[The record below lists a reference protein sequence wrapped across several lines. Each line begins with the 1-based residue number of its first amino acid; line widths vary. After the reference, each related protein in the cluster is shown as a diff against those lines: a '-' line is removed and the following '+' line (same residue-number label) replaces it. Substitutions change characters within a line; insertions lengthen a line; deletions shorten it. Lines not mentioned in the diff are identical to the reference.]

1 MASAARGSAVV
12 YQEALVNYLISMAR
26 TVEGSINKA
35 MHALVEV
42 YDPASAQLASE
53 IFMMEPRIN
62 EMEMLMDE
70 QAVRVLRS
78 GHLSDEEIRLTVATL
93 KITNDLERM
102 GDLAVNIAERVISL
116 QQMEVVAAPED
127 LPPMAAAVRAM
138 VSKSFGA
145 LIFRNVVLAGEVLE
159 SDDIVDRYRDQI
171 FERLLAN
178 MLEGPGNVATGL
190 QFVLATRYLERIAD
204 HATNVAEDTIF
215 WLRGLDVRHGRAI
228 AAAAEESE
236 ERLAENQAL
245 THDAS
250 LNRNSTLTQNS

>member
-1 MASAARGSAVV
+1 MASAARGSALV

-35 MHALVEV
+35 MQALVET

-78 GHLSDEEIRLTVATL
+78 GHLADEEIRLTVATL

-116 QQMEVVAAPED
+116 QQMEVIAAPED

-215 WLRGLDVRHGRAI
+215 WLRGMDVRHGRA
-228 AAAAEESE
+228 
-236 ERLAENQAL
+236 L
-245 THDAS
+245 TAVEDVET
-250 LNRNSTLTQNS
+250 RVKENSTLPQNSPIMQNSTLMENS

>member
-1 MASAARGSAVV
+1 MASPARGSALI
-12 YQEALVNYLISMAR
+12 YQEALINYLISMAR

-42 YDPASAQLASE
+42 YDPASSQLASE

-78 GHLSDEEIRLTVATL
+78 GHLADEEIRLTVATL

-116 QQMEVVAAPED
+116 QQMDMSAPPED

-145 LIFRNVVLAGEVLE
+145 LI
-159 SDDIVDRYRDQI
+159 
-171 FERLLAN
+171 
-178 MLEGPGNVATGL
+178 
-190 QFVLATRYLERIAD
+190 
-204 HATNVAEDTIF
+204 
-215 WLRGLDVRHGRAI
+215 
-228 AAAAEESE
+228 
-236 ERLAENQAL
+236 
-245 THDAS
+245 
-250 LNRNSTLTQNS
+250 

>member
-1 MASAARGSAVV
+1 
-12 YQEALVNYLISMAR
+12 
-26 TVEGSINKA
+26 
-35 MHALVEV
+35 
-42 YDPASAQLASE
+42 
-53 IFMMEPRIN
+53 
-62 EMEMLMDE
+62 
-70 QAVRVLRS
+70 
-78 GHLSDEEIRLTVATL
+78 
-93 KITNDLERM
+93 M

-116 QQMEVVAAPED
+116 QQMEVIAAPED

-178 MLEGPGNVATGL
+178 MLEGPANVATGL

-215 WLRGLDVRHGRAI
+215 WLRGMDVRHGRTL
-228 AAAAEESE
+228 AAVEDADT
-236 ERLAENQAL
+236 RLTQ
-245 THDAS
+245 S
-250 LNRNSTLTQNS
+250 STLTRNS

>member
-26 TVEGSINKA
+26 TVEGSINKS
-35 MHALVEV
+35 MHALVDV
-42 YDPASAQLASE
+42 YDPSSSQLASE

-70 QAVRVLRS
+70 QAVRVLR
-78 GHLSDEEIRLTVATL
+78 DEEIRLTVATL

-178 MLEGPGNVATGL
+178 MLEGPANVATGL

-204 HATNVAEDTIF
+204 HATNIAEDTIF
-215 WLRGLDVRHGRAI
+215 WLRGMDVRHGRAL
-228 AAAAEESE
+228 AAAEEVE
-236 ERLAENQAL
+236 ER
-245 THDAS
+245 
-250 LNRNSTLTQNS
+250 LTQNS

>member
-1 MASAARGSAVV
+1 
-12 YQEALVNYLISMAR
+12 
-26 TVEGSINKA
+26 
-35 MHALVEV
+35 
-42 YDPASAQLASE
+42 
-53 IFMMEPRIN
+53 
-62 EMEMLMDE
+62 
-70 QAVRVLRS
+70 
-78 GHLSDEEIRLTVATL
+78 LSDEEIRLTVATL

-116 QQMEVVAAPED
+116 QQMEVIAAPED

-178 MLEGPGNVATGL
+178 MLEGPANVATGL

-215 WLRGLDVRHGRAI
+215 WLRGMDVRHGRTL
-228 AAAAEESE
+228 AAVEDADT
-236 ERLAENQAL
+236 RLTQ
-245 THDAS
+245 S
-250 LNRNSTLTQNS
+250 STLTRNS

>member
-1 MASAARGSAVV
+1 MTSPARGPVLV

-26 TVEGSINKA
+26 TVEGSVNKA
-35 MHALVEV
+35 LHALMEIH
-42 YDPASAQLASE
+42 DPASSQLASE
-53 IFMMEPRIN
+53 IFMLEPRVN

-70 QAVRVLRS
+70 HAVRVLRA
-78 GHLSDEEIRLTVATL
+78 GHLPDEEIRLTVATL

-116 QQMEVVAAPED
+116 QQMEAVEPPED
-127 LPPMAAAVRAM
+127 LPPLVAAVRAM

-145 LIFRNVVLAGEVLE
+145 LIFRNTVLAGEVLE

-178 MLEGPGNVATGL
+178 MMEGPARISSSM

-204 HATNVAEDTIF
+204 HATNVAEDTIY
-215 WLRGLDVRHGRAI
+215 WLRGLDVRHGRALS
-228 AAAAEESE
+228 AAQEAEKSI
-236 ERLAENQAL
+236 
-245 THDAS
+245 
-250 LNRNSTLTQNS
+250 TQNS

>member
-1 MASAARGSAVV
+1 MASAARGSALV

-35 MHALVEV
+35 MHALVAV
-42 YDPASAQLASE
+42 HDPASGQLASE
-53 IFMMEPRIN
+53 IFMKEPRIN

-78 GHLSDEEIRLTVATL
+78 GNLADEEIRLTVATL

-116 QQMEVVAAPED
+116 QQMEMVAPPED
-127 LPPMAAAVRAM
+127 LAPMAAAVRAM

-178 MLEGPGNVATGL
+178 MLEGPANVATGL

-204 HATNVAEDTIF
+204 HATNIAEDTIF
-215 WLRGLDVRHGRAI
+215 WLRGLDVRHVRALSD
-228 AAAAEESE
+228 ATEVES
-236 ERLAENQAL
+236 R
-245 THDAS
+245 
-250 LNRNSTLTQNS
+250 LTQNSTLIQNS

>member
-1 MASAARGSAVV
+1 MATAARGSALV

-78 GHLSDEEIRLTVATL
+78 GHLADEEIRLTVATL

-116 QQMEVVAAPED
+116 QQMEIIAPPED

-178 MLEGPGNVATGL
+178 MLEGPGNVPTGL

-215 WLRGLDVRHGRAI
+215 WLRGLDVRHGRAL
-228 AAAAEESE
+228 AVAQEAEAPVTQDSTFT
-236 ERLAENQAL
+236 Q
-245 THDAS
+245 
-250 LNRNSTLTQNS
+250 NSTLIENS

>member
-1 MASAARGSAVV
+1 MTSAARGPVLV

-26 TVEGSINKA
+26 TVEGSVNKA
-35 MHALVEV
+35 LHALVEIH
-42 YDPASAQLASE
+42 DPASSQLASE
-53 IFMMEPRIN
+53 IFMLEPRVN

-70 QAVRVLRS
+70 HAVRVLRA
-78 GHLSDEEIRLTVATL
+78 GHLPDEEIRLTVATL

-116 QQMEVVAAPED
+116 QQMEAVEPPED
-127 LPPMAAAVRAM
+127 LLQMVTAVRAM

-145 LIFRNVVLAGEVLE
+145 LIFRNTVLAGEVLE

-178 MLEGPGNVATGL
+178 MIEGPARIASGM

-204 HATNVAEDTIF
+204 HATNVAEDTIY
-215 WLRGLDVRHGRAI
+215 WLRGLDVRHGRALK
-228 AAAAEESE
+228 AAQEAEKSI
-236 ERLAENQAL
+236 
-245 THDAS
+245 
-250 LNRNSTLTQNS
+250 TQNS

>member
-1 MASAARGSAVV
+1 MASPAIGPVLV

-35 MHALVEV
+35 LHALVEI
-42 YDPASAQLASE
+42 YDPASSQLASE
-53 IFMMEPRIN
+53 IFMLEPRVN

-70 QAVRVLRS
+70 HAVRVLRS
-78 GHLSDEEIRLTVATL
+78 GRLPEEEIRLTVATL

-116 QQMEVVAAPED
+116 QQMEIIAPPED
-127 LPPMAAAVRAM
+127 LPPMVAAVRAM

-159 SDDIVDRYRDQI
+159 SDDIVDQYRDQI

-178 MLEGPGNVATGL
+178 MLEGPAHVATGL

-204 HATNVAEDTIF
+204 HATNIAEDTIF
-215 WLRGLDVRHGRAI
+215 WLRGLDVRHGRAL
-228 AAAAEESE
+228 AVAQESK
-236 ERLAENQAL
+236 QAI
-245 THDAS
+245 T
-250 LNRNSTLTQNS
+250 RNS

>member
-1 MASAARGSAVV
+1 MASAARGSAMV

-35 MHALVEV
+35 MHALVET

-116 QQMEVVAAPED
+116 QQMEVIAAPED

-215 WLRGLDVRHGRAI
+215 WLRGMDVRHGRA
-228 AAAAEESE
+228 
-236 ERLAENQAL
+236 LATVEDIETRFTQKSPL
-245 THDAS
+245 I
-250 LNRNSTLTQNS
+250 QNSSLIENS

>member
-1 MASAARGSAVV
+1 MATAARGSALV

-35 MHALVEV
+35 MHALVQV

-78 GHLSDEEIRLTVATL
+78 GHLADEEIRLTVATL

-116 QQMEVVAAPED
+116 QQMEIVAPPED
-127 LPPMAAAVRAM
+127 LAPMAAAVRAM

-178 MLEGPGNVATGL
+178 MLEGPANVATGM

-204 HATNVAEDTIF
+204 HATNIAEDTIF
-215 WLRGLDVRHGRAI
+215 WLRGLDVRHGRAL
-228 AAAAEESE
+228 AAAQEAE
-236 ERLAENQAL
+236 
-245 THDAS
+245 TP
-250 LNRNSTLTQNS
+250 LTQNSSLIQNS